1 MPIQKAFPMSW
12 SFTVDAAKLREALDT
27 VRPAVTPASDRGCLV
42 RLGRGIVEARR
53 DDLSIV
59 ARLPECSGAAR
70 VLLNHARLTAALRE
84 AKGPVK
90 LSRGMVA
97 AMVTV
102 DGTGGGWLF
111 NAAHDDAWAV
121 DPEDDPAAR
130 SVPVCRLPA
139 DQLARCLSGT
149 IDAVGGEDCEGA
161 RAQLAGLRIDVLDG
175 VVSFVGWDGRRLYVA
190 SADIDQATDDGAL
203 TIPVAA
209 ARVMLA
215 LANRSAS
222 TSVQMMRTESAAIW
236 TAGGV
241 TVTAVLLAGKFAP
254 WRKVIPAARPGLQA
268 TVGAAALLQAV
279 RQAEVVTSSDSR
291 AVAFQFGHGKVSLSS
306 RSAEYGSAAVAC
318 PAAGA
323 QLEAV
328 LRLDP
333 RHVRQWLATLDGAA
347 TVSVDPGNGTS
358 PVMLRHEDAVAVV
371 LPMEEVGA

>member
-1 MPIQKAFPMSW
+1 MHLQKAFPMSW

-27 VRPAVTPASDRGCLV
+27 VRPAVTPASERGCLV
-42 RLGRGIVEARR
+42 RIGRGIVEARR

-70 VLLNHARLTAALRE
+70 GLLNHARLTAAIRE
-84 AKGPVK
+84 AQGPVK
-90 LSRGMVA
+90 LSQGMNA
-97 AMVTV
+97 TMVTV
-102 DGTGGGWLF
+102 DGTGGGWLL
-111 NAAHDDAWAV
+111 NAAHDDAWAA

-149 IDAVGGEDCEGA
+149 IDAAGGEDCDGA

-175 VVSFVGWDGRRLYVA
+175 VVSFVGWDGRRLYVTA
-190 SADIDQATDDGAL
+190 AEIDQATDDGAL

-209 ARVMLA
+209 ARVMLS
-215 LANRSAS
+215 LANRSSS

-241 TVTAVLLAGKFAP
+241 TITAALLAGKFAP
-254 WRKVIPAARPGLQA
+254 WRKVIPLARPEMQA

-291 AVAFQFGHGKVSLSS
+291 AVAFRFGDGRVSLSS

-323 QLEAV
+323 ALEAARAKAV
-328 LRLDP
+328 DWWRRTKEGAP
-333 RHVRQWLATLDGAA
+333 RQVWG
-347 TVSVDPGNGTS
+347 
-358 PVMLRHEDAVAVV
+358 
-371 LPMEEVGA
+371 

>member
-1 MPIQKAFPMSW
+1 MSW
-12 SFTVDAAKLREALDT
+12 SFGVDAAKFREALDT

-59 ARLPECSGAAR
+59 ARLPECAGAAS

-90 LSRGMVA
+90 LSQGPIRTA
-97 AMVTV
+97 VTV
-102 DGTGGGWLF
+102 EGTGGVLLL
-111 NAAHDDAWAV
+111 NAACNDAWAAA
-121 DPEDDPAAR
+121 PEDDPAAR

-149 IDAVGGEDCEGA
+149 IDAAGGEDCEGA

-222 TSVQMMRTESAAIW
+222 ASVQMMRTESAAIW

-323 QLEAV
+323 HLEAV

-347 TVSVDPGNGTS
+347 TVSVDPGDGMS